1 MQEIIWA
8 SVAIAFM
15 LILWLLVRLRGRFFH
30 IKERLFQKLG
40 FGLVALSL
48 WALANFF
55 QHYAPIE
62 NLQNASLVLFLE
74 IAGGISLMAG
84 MFFCTVGLI
93 GWFSLWR
100 RNSPRF
106 RLKRVFPTLV
116 ARLSAMDDCENP
128 DHLIQAITRN
138 IAEAFLPDFFTL
150 EKFMENG
157 KTLMLDSRLPS
168 EESKSK
174 DNNTLEPCEKNDV
187 RSGYERIRLNFTD
200 AELNR
205 YALTCMFRIERGGFP
220 EEINLRQVQE
230 ITNNRLKQLR
240 QRNTERVKL
249 RMAEFKNSMFN
260 LADKSEDI
268 VSYLKLVF
276 PHLQDMI
283 QCDYI
288 SVAVVDNAIQNMYRY
303 SYIEVGG
310 KLVENGICYPLARTS
325 VLDTARK
332 REMMVTGSLQS
343 DFYRDDYHLYKSGFS
358 SRLSYPL
365 INMLGE
371 LKGVLTLAAVK
382 PKAFD
387 RVREEEVD
395 LMNIAFCRL
404 IDFHTVATMMTTLR
418 KQIVSNF
425 NLTFGLGE
433 REISKDFFKQTA
445 RIVSETLPATL
456 CRIWRYDRD
465 RNSLNPMALHD
476 LRGVD
481 ETLEKNTDGVILDRL
496 PRHKSAIELGKA
508 LIINQSNPD
517 YKMESPELQALG
529 LPSLKSAILAPM
541 RLNNRVTGIISVG
554 EMRNWERRSL
564 GGQELLYSQIISAI
578 TALAFDLRKRERSF
592 SEMKSRLDNL
602 ENYSELYQ
610 TYFELPGKLA
620 SPVSAILGAA
630 ELISQKLP
638 ESDPD
643 LERYNRII
651 LKSARDVVANLKKY
665 EDVRANLSTK

>member
-1 MQEIIWA
+1 MQDIIWA
-8 SVAIAFM
+8 STAIAFI
-15 LILWLLVRLRGRFFH
+15 LILWLLVRMRGRFFH

-40 FGLVALSL
+40 FGLMAISL

-62 NLQNASLVLFLE
+62 DLQSESLMLIFE

-84 MFFCTVGLI
+84 IFFCTVGII

-106 RLKRVFPTLV
+106 RLKRVFPALV
-116 ARLSAMDDCENP
+116 AKLSALEDSENP
-128 DHLIQAITRN
+128 DQFVQDVSRN
-138 IAEAFLPDFFTL
+138 IVESFLPDFFTL

-157 KTLMLDSRLPS
+157 KILMLDSRLPKN
-168 EESKSK
+168 EAGHK
-174 DNNTLEPCEKNDV
+174 EKETEKKAEKTDPHT
-187 RSGYERIRLNFTD
+187 GFERIRLNFTD
-200 AELNR
+200 AESNR
-205 YALTCMFRIERGGFP
+205 YALSCMFRTERGGFP

-230 ITNNRLKQLR
+230 ITNNRLKHLR
-240 QRNTERVKL
+240 QRNAERVKL
-249 RMAEFKNSMFN
+249 RMAEFKNSLFN

-387 RVREEEVD
+387 RVRKEEVD

-404 IDFHTVATMMTTLR
+404 IDFHTVSTMMTTLK

-433 REISKDFFKQTA
+433 REISRDFFKQTA

-481 ETLEKNTDGVILDRL
+481 ETLERSPERVILDRL

-517 YKMESPELQALG
+517 FKMEKPELEALG

-578 TALAFDLRKRERSF
+578 TALAFDLRNRERSF
-592 SEMKSRLDNL
+592 SEMKSQLAKL

-610 TYFELPGKLA
+610 TYFELPGRLA
-620 SPVSAILGAA
+620 SPASAILGAA
-630 ELISQKLP
+630 ELISQKISD
-638 ESDPD
+638 SDPA
-643 LERYNRII
+643 LERYNQII
-651 LKSARDVVANLKKY
+651 LKSARDVVKNLKKY
-665 EDVRANLSTK
+665 EDIRANLSTK